1 MPANDRPCWRRYIG
15 LIPGDAT
22 AELPEELPEL
32 SPASSA
38 SERTLIDLATIS
50 QEDLMAMSKQSAE
63 SPLGAMLPNPP
74 GVLVHREAHMTGMLL
89 SCPGQVFWKYPLL
102 CEMKMQ

>member
-1 MPANDRPCWRRYIG
+1 MSLPADDKPCRRRYIG

-22 AELPEELPEL
+22 VELPQELLEV

-38 SERTLIDLATIS
+38 SERTLIFLATAS

-63 SPLGAMLPNPP
+63 SPLGALLHSPS
-74 GVLVHREAHMTGMLL
+74 GVLAHREAHMTGFL
-89 SCPGQVFWKYPLL
+89 S
-102 CEMKMQ
+102 EMSRPSVLQRFTD